1 MSPADIKKT
10 DMNEN
15 KNTTKKV
22 AVQEIYRTVAWFGAA
37 LLAAGYVRYSIQG
50 ELLIMSKILLGLGA
64 AMLIAGLALNYRV
77 VVAFFSRRSAKMGT
91 NVGVLG
97 LAVFAILALI
107 NFVGYRHHKS
117 FDWTTEK
124 LFTLSDE
131 TQKIVQGLQQDVTI
145 YRFDKMPNPE
155 LAAQIAQYS
164 NVNHRVHYISVDPQ
178 EKPELAKQY
187 GITRM
192 GQMVAVAGEKN
203 EKLEGTSEQD
213 ITNALLKLTRN
224 KVETVCFVTGHG
236 EKSIS
241 AQDGH
246 GLSQANDE
254 LKKESYQTREV
265 NLVTTG
271 SVPADCTVL
280 VDAGP
285 TQSLFPP
292 EAAMIAKY
300 LDGGGRALLLID
312 PATDPKLDDVF
323 QAWNINVGNNYV
335 IDASGYGRLIGAGPA
350 IPLVVDFPPSPITK
364 GFQGSM
370 TFFPLA
376 RTVSIANK
384 SAAQP
389 QDIELLKT
397 SERSFT
403 VPNLDKKE
411 VTFDPKTAGPL
422 SLGVSGEKHGEGEG
436 GQKTA
441 RLVTIGDSDFATNQ
455 AVGAA
460 RNGDLFY
467 NAINWL
473 ASDESL
479 ISIRPKNPANRRVNF
494 TEGQQR
500 GLFWVALVFLPGLV
514 ILSGIYMW
522 IKRR

>member
-10 DMNEN
+10 DMNEK
-15 KNTTKKV
+15 KNPTKKV
-22 AVQEIYRTVAWFGAA
+22 ALEEIYRTVSWFGAA

-64 AMLIAGLALNYRV
+64 AMLIAGLALNYKV
-77 VVAFFSRRSAKMGT
+77 VVAFFSKRSAKMGT

-97 LAVFAILALI
+97 LAVFAILVLV

-124 LFTLSDE
+124 LFTLSDQ

-145 YRFDKMPNPE
+145 YRFDKMPNAE

-192 GQMVAVAGEKN
+192 GQVVAVAGDKN
-203 EKLEGTSEQD
+203 EKLDGTSEQD

-224 KVETVCFVTGHG
+224 KVEAVCFVTGHG

-254 LKKESYQTREV
+254 LKKESYETREV

-300 LDGGGRALLLID
+300 LDDGGRAMLLID
-312 PATDPKLDDVF
+312 PGVDPKLDDVF

-350 IPLVVDFPPSPITK
+350 IPLVVDFPSSPITK

-384 SAAQP
+384 STAQP

-397 SERSFT
+397 SDRSFT
-403 VPNLDKKE
+403 VANLDKKE

-441 RLVTIGDSDFATNQ
+441 RLVAIGDSDFATNQ
-455 AVGAA
+455 AVAEA

-467 NAINWL
+467 NAVNWL

-479 ISIRPKNPANRRVNF
+479 ISIRPKNAMNRRVNF

-514 ILSGIYMW
+514 ILSGIYIW